1 MSDQITPPVVKGSK
15 KAAAAAAKAAS
26 LEAATAAAA
35 AQERAEDPQ
44 AEEKQ
49 HEAAGDGARDDADAS
64 EDGDSGSEDSSGDE
78 AAEALADALEAAEQA
93 QEQVEQAR
101 AQAELL
107 AKRANRLAQRSAAG
121 RAIAAGIA
129 AASAAAPTPPPP
141 RLSQPSRPLDKR
153 YEGAGGIELD
163 DWIGATRRTIAF
175 YTGLDGASAV
185 RFLAT
190 GLDGAAASFFD
201 ELNAPPTDAEALYAA
216 LRKRFQ
222 PVNSEETARRE
233 LDSLRQGQLSVNDYT
248 TRFRQLVA
256 RLPADSASTR
266 IFQYCRG
273 LQAAIEDKIT
283 QAEPQPTTLD
293 AVISLAARLEG
304 RAGSS
309 RKNGNQLSATELEE
323 LPVSVAQLNA
333 LLEKAVSRGAASAK
347 AAYDTRANRGANPRG
362 DPLWKVVG
370 LTYEEGQKRRS
381 ANACMYCAVV
391 GHIYRDCV
399 DRLAKKSAK
408 LN

>member
-1 MSDQITPPVVKGSK
+1 MSDQHATPVVKQSK
-15 KAAAAAAKAAS
+15 KAAAAANAAAKVAS
-26 LEAATAAAA
+26 TEAAAAAAAAA
-35 AQERAEDPQ
+35 AQEQGEDTQ

-49 HEAAGDGARDDADAS
+49 QRAAEDGAQDDADAD

-93 QEQVEQAR
+93 RE
-101 AQAELL
+101 QAELMT
-107 AKRANRLAQRSAAG
+107 KRANRLAQRSAAG
-121 RAIAAGIA
+121 RAVAAGIA
-129 AASAAAPTPPPP
+129 AASAAASTPPPP

-201 ELNAPPTDAEALYAA
+201 ELNAPPTDAEALYSA

-233 LDSLRQGQLSVNDYT
+233 LDGLRQGQLSVNDYT

-256 RLPADSASTR
+256 RLPTDSAPTR

-273 LQAAIEDKIT
+273 LQAAIEDKIA
-283 QAEPQPTTLD
+283 QAEPQPMTLD

-309 RKNGNQLSATELEE
+309 RKNGNQLSAAELEE
-323 LPVSVAQLNA
+323 LPASVAQLNA
-333 LLEKAVSRGAASAK
+333 LLDKAVSRGAAAAK
-347 AAYDTRANRGANPRG
+347 AAYDTRANRGSNPRG

-381 ANACMYCAVV
+381 TNACMHCGVV

-399 DRLAKKSAK
+399 NRLAKKPAK